1 MVLFD
6 TLQNRLR
13 LRGQKYNLAALS
25 HLLYIDLPHRHTA
38 AAGYN
43 LIFLF
48 PYFLQQVCLLVAEI
62 CLAVQIED
70 LGNAHVVLFR
80 DHFIHFHHI
89 HRKGILQCIRNGA
102 LSDSHKSDQENI
114 EPKQLMGL
122 DPFAPVEDAVVNCH
136 D

>member
-25 HLLYIDLPHRHTA
+25 HLLYIDLAHRHTA

-70 LGNAHVVLFR
+70 L
-80 DHFIHFHHI
+80 
-89 HRKGILQCIRNGA
+89 
-102 LSDSHKSDQENI
+102 
-114 EPKQLMGL
+114 
-122 DPFAPVEDAVVNCH
+122 
-136 D
+136 

>member
-25 HLLYIDLPHRHTA
+25 HLLYIDLAHRYSA

-43 LIFLF
+43 LVLLASHLF
-48 PYFLQQVCLLVAEI
+48 EQVCLLVAEI

-70 LGNAHVVLFR
+70 LGNAHAVLFR

-102 LSDSHKSDQENI
+102 LSDSHKSNQENI

-122 DPFAPVEDAVVNCH
+122 NPLASIKNTVINCH
-136 D
+136 N

>member
-13 LRGQKYNLAALS
+13 LCSQKYNLAALL
-25 HLLYIDLPHRHTA
+25 HLLDIDLPHRHTA